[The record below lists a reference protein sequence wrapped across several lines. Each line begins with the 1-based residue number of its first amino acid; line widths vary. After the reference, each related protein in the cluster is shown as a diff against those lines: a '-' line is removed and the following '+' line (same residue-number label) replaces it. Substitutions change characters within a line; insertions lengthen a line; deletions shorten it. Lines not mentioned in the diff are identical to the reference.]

1 MTSMNEHDRLAVM
14 AYVDGEL
21 PAADADAFDAR
32 LAREPALADA
42 VARERTLRAS
52 LQSAYAPVLD
62 EPMPAGLLDLLAIP
76 DAAAK
81 APPVHLVAA
90 PAAAANEA
98 LPAGASDAARAAL
111 PRAQRWGWPQ
121 FGAMAASL
129 VLGVLFGARLIGAP
143 HAAGGDTLALGVA
156 PDGAITAQGG
166 LRTALEQDVAGTV
179 LDPNAKV
186 GVGLTFRDHAKQY
199 CRTFTLDGESAG
211 IACRQ
216 SGGWVVA
223 HLEHGRN
230 ARAGE
235 QGGYRTAASPL
246 SPTLL
251 QAVDAMRDGDTLDA
265 AGEASAK
272 AAGWKP

>member
-32 LAREPALADA
+32 LAQEPALADA
-42 VARERTLRAS
+42 VARERALRTR

-62 EPMPAGLLDLLAIP
+62 EPMPAGLLDLLALP

-81 APPVHLVAA
+81 APPVHLVADSA
-90 PAAAANEA
+90 VAANEA

-111 PRAQRWGWPQ
+111 PHARRWGWPQ

-129 VLGVLFGARLIGAP
+129 VLGVLFGARLVGAP
-143 HAAGGDTLALGVA
+143 HATGDALALVVA
-156 PDGAITAQGG
+156 PDGAITAQGA
-166 LRTALEQDVAGTV
+166 LRSALEQDVAGTV
-179 LDPNAKV
+179 LDPNARV

-199 CRTFTLDGESAG
+199 CRTFTLDSASSG
-211 IACRQ
+211 IACKQ
-216 SGGWVVA
+216 AGGWVVA

-251 QAVDAMRDGDTLDA
+251 QAIDAMRDGDTLDA
-265 AGEASAK
+265 AGEAAAK
-272 AAGWKP
+272 AKGWKP